1 MAKQMISMYWGLET
15 MIAADQLVAAKRSAT
30 NQNVTRTEVVEDLV
44 KKAAANLKQIVAR
57 KNGNRTIG
65 WDMFYGDFHVG
76 YVDGVASKPQA
87 ELQLNS
93 WVREELSK

>member
-15 MIAADQLVAAKRSAT
+15 MIAADQLIAAKRSAT

-44 KKAAANLKQIVAR
+44 KQAAANLKRIEAR
-57 KNGNRTIG
+57 RDDKKTVG
-65 WDMFYGDFHVG
+65 WDMYYGDFHVG

-87 ELQLNS
+87 EQQLNS